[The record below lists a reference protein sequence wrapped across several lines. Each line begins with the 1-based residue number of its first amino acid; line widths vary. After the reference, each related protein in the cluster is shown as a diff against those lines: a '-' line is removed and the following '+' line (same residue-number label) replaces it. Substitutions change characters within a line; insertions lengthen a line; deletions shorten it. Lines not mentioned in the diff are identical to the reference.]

1 MTDRLRLLDQDRI
14 IQKALRLM
22 VFAFLGLR
30 LVYAAMVQLLPDE
43 ATYWVW
49 SRHLAASYFD
59 HPPMI
64 AYLIRAGTY
73 LLGHNELGVRFMA
86 VLLSAG
92 SILVMLTIARR
103 LFRDERA
110 VLWVGLLWLTS
121 PLL

>member
-1 MTDRLRLLDQDRI
+1 MTDRLKHLDQDQI

-49 SRHLAASYFD
+49 SRHQAASYFD
-59 HPPMI
+59 HPPMV
-64 AYLIRAGTY
+64 AYIIRAGTY
-73 LLGHNELGVRFMA
+73 LLGNNELGVRFLA
-86 VLLSAG
+86 VVLSTG
-92 SILVMLTIARR
+92 TILVMLAIARR

-110 VLWVGLLWLTS
+110 VLWVGLL
-121 PLL
+121 